1 MKASDYGRNDFV
13 ELLND
18 QFIITAPKNH
28 YQRVLEKRKAFSF
41 LQGSLYSFV
50 EIGYMIRKVK
60 KIPTFTSICC

>member
-28 YQRVLEKRKAFSF
+28 YQRVLRKILKSILF
-41 LQGSLYSFV
+41 LARQSLQFRGNWTHDSESEADSNFH
-50 EIGYMIRKVK
+50 
-60 KIPTFTSICC
+60 